1 MREMEQNQSLN
12 FSQASEE
19 REELLP
25 VNADSEDPNVEE
37 VERMRETLEETNKCI
52 FCGFVAPVAWVHP
65 SKGNN
70 LSGNDIWDHVWAKH
84 PDESE
89 WFA

>member
-1 MREMEQNQSLN
+1 MALVESPVKAFQK
-12 FSQASEE
+12 ASKS
-19 REELLP
+19 RQYYT
-25 VNADSEDPNVEE
+25 DSEDPDVED
-37 VERMRETLEETNKCI
+37 VERMRETLEETNTCI